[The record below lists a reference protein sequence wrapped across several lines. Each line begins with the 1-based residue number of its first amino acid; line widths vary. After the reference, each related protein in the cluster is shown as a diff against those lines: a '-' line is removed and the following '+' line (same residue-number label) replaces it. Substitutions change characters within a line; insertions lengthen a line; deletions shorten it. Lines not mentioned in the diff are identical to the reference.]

1 MLSMHFTDRIPTA
14 TAIGSMTNMKT
25 SLKVRPQ
32 YLETYSPR
40 SKLTTL
46 KPADHTAAA
55 AMLVS
60 TAIHQNAKRMLARN
74 IHCV

>member
-1 MLSMHFTDRIPTA
+1 MHFTDRILTA
-14 TAIGSMTNMKT
+14 SAIGSMTNMKT

-46 KPADHTAAA
+46 KPADHTAVA
-55 AMLVS
+55 AMPVS
-60 TAIHQNAKRMLARN
+60 TAIRQNAKRTLSGK
-74 IHCV
+74 ISCV